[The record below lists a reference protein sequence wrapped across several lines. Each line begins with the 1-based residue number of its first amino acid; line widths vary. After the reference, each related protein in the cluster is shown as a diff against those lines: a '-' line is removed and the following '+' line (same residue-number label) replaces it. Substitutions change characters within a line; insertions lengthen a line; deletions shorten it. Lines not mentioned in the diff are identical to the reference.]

1 MGIESQSKFENSRL
15 GGEESYR
22 LLVDSV
28 KDYAIFMLDPAGR
41 VASWNPG
48 AERLKG
54 YRADEVIGKHF
65 SIFYPPEALQR
76 GLPETE
82 LRIAGAEGRFED
94 EGWRVRKDG
103 RQFWANVVVSALC
116 DENGT
121 LLGFS
126 KMTRDTNGRKAGER
140 RFRDLLESAPD
151 AIVIVDREGAIV
163 VVNTQTEQI
172 FGYARAELIGQKI
185 ERLMPERFRGRHPGH
200 REGFLAHPKL
210 RSMGSGLDLF
220 GLRKDGSEFPV
231 EISLS
236 PLETEEGTL
245 VMSAIR
251 DITDRRR
258 TQEALRDQARLLDL
272 ANEAILVRNLDDRIT
287 FWSQGAE
294 RLYGWS
300 KEEALNKIARELLHT
315 EFPSAL
321 DAIQESL
328 SRTDFWSGELKHQR
342 KDGSL
347 LLSESRW
354 ALQRDAKGLPKA
366 VMETNADITLRKQA
380 EMEVRRARDL
390 AEAANSLKSEFM
402 ANMSHELR
410 TPLNGIIGFAE
421 FLVDEKRGP
430 LNARQKEYLN
440 DILNSGR
447 HLLQLIND
455 VLDLAKVEAGKIEFH
470 PERFQI
476 KDAIREVCSVSAGTA
491 QQKDI
496 RVDVSVAP
504 ELAGVTLDP
513 LRFKQVVYNLLSNA
527 LKFTDN
533 GGRVEIRCAGNGLDD
548 FTLLVQDSG
557 IGIKPENLC
566 RLFKEFE
573 QIDQGSGR
581 RYQGTG
587 LGLALTR
594 KIVEM
599 QGGRISVASEFGKG
613 TTFTVVLPRAFG
625 RAAA

>member
-1 MGIESQSKFENSRL
+1 MGIGSQSKFGNTRL
-15 GGEESYR
+15 GSEESYR
-22 LLVDSV
+22 LLVNSV
-28 KDYAIFMLDPAGR
+28 KDYAIFMLDPTGH

-82 LRIAGAEGRFED
+82 LRIAGTEGRFED

-103 RQFWANVVVSALC
+103 KRFWANVVVSALC

-163 VVNTQTEQI
+163 LVNTQTEQI

-185 ERLMPERFRGRHPGH
+185 ERLIPERFRGRHPGH
-200 REGFLAHPKL
+200 REGFFAHPKV
-210 RSMGSGLDLF
+210 RSMGSGLELF

-251 DITDRRR
+251 DITNRRR
-258 TQEALRDQARLLDL
+258 IEEALRDQARLLDL
-272 ANEAILVRNLDDRIT
+272 ANEAILVRDLDDRIT

-300 KEEALNKIARELLHT
+300 KEEALNRIAHELLHT

-328 SRTDFWSGELKHQR
+328 SRTDFWSGELKHRR

-354 ALQRDAKGLPKA
+354 ALQRDARGQPKA

-390 AEAANSLKSEFM
+390 AEAANYLKSEFL

-421 FLVDEKRGP
+421 FLVDEKRGR
-430 LNARQKEYLN
+430 LNERQKEYLN
-440 DILNSGR
+440 DILDSGR

-470 PERFQI
+470 PEHFQI

-504 ELAGVTLDP
+504 ELADVTLDP
-513 LRFKQVVYNLLSNA
+513 MRFKQVVYNLLSNA
-527 LKFTDN
+527 LKFTDDR
-533 GGRVEIRCAGNGLDD
+533 GCVEIRCAGIGLDD
-548 FTLLVQDSG
+548 FTLSVRDTG
-557 IGIKPENLC
+557 IGIKAEDLG

-573 QIDQGSGR
+573 QIDQGRGR

-599 QGGRISVASEFGKG
+599 QGGRIGVASEFGKG
-613 TTFTVVLPRAFG
+613 TTFTVVLPRAFEG
-625 RAAA
+625 APA